1 MDSVSQL
8 NRHQQKEVNYGKAL
22 TKSRKLSNVALISL
36 CYGNH
41 LALRLREIGLLLS
54 TPRLIVRLTSLKLNR
69 CSSPA
74 LLTAPASPRTFSP
87 AGAAALLQPGPNTLK
102 TKPHMFKLQRN
113 NSVFLCLYIR
123 TMCGRGLCF
132 WPSYPAVIYILLL
145 GQHPTMPCF
154 LCIIESPSGILK
166 RGRGLAIKGSRAAY
180 STRVTS
186 KTL

>member
-1 MDSVSQL
+1 MLWKPFGTAAQRNRPPAVDTAADCTSDISETEPLQL
-8 NRHQQKEVNYGKAL
+8 SCSPH
-22 TKSRKLSNVALISL
+22 
-36 CYGNH
+36 
-41 LALRLREIGLLLS
+41 
-54 TPRLIVRLTSLKLNR
+54 
-69 CSSPA
+69 CSSFPQNIQSCWSCC
-74 LLTAPASPRTFSP
+74 SPP
-87 AGAAALLQPGPNTLK
+87 AGSKHTKN
-102 TKPHMFKLQRN
+102 KPHMFKLQRN

-123 TMCGRGLCF
+123 IMCGRGLCF

>member
-102 TKPHMFKLQRN
+102 TNLTCSNCRETTVCFCVCTSEQCVGGACV
-113 NSVFLCLYIR
+113 S
-123 TMCGRGLCF
+123 GLLTQQSF
-132 WPSYPAVIYILLL
+132 
-145 GQHPTMPCF
+145 T
-154 LCIIESPSGILK
+154 
-166 RGRGLAIKGSRAAY
+166 Y
-180 STRVTS
+180 SF
-186 KTL
+186 